1 MNSNK
6 KANSLIN
13 EKSDY
18 LLQHAYNPIN
28 WYTWG
33 YEAFNKAIN
42 EDKPIFLS
50 IGYSSCHWCH
60 VMEKES
66 FKDEEVAEIL
76 NNNYV
81 SIKVDKEDRPDIN
94 YIYMTACKY
103 ITGHEGWPL
112 TIIMT
117 PEKLPFIAGTYF
129 PKKTRYNRI
138 GLIDLLN
145 STSEKWNNN
154 REEIIKTANYI
165 VKQIKNSYTTD
176 DEHRIVMPEM
186 LDQGYKEIKNSYEPE
201 YGGFNYAPKFPMPHK
216 LMFLIEYY
224 RYTKNRDA
232 LEMVEHTLKCMYQG
246 GIFDHIEGGFCRYS
260 TDKRWLVPH
269 FEKMLY
275 DNALLIIVYLECYK
289 ETNNNLYK
297 DVALNCLDYVLNNLN
312 NEDGGFYSA
321 QDADSEGEE
330 GKYYTFTYEEIIDV
344 LGGIDGKKFCQI
356 YNISQRGNFD
366 ESNIPNLINSKID
379 IDEVTL
385 KGWKDK
391 IKKYKKQR
399 SNIRTETK
407 IITSFNGMMIAALS
421 KAYEVLK
428 EDKYLEYANKTLKF
442 IIDNIIDESGR
453 LMINYNKGTANQ
465 KAIIDDYAYLIY
477 GLINLYEVSSDETYL
492 EKALL
497 FNKKAMDIFYDDSSS
512 GFYYYGKDN
521 EQLIARP
528 KDLYDKDKPSGN
540 SIMGYNLIKLSRY
553 TNDLEL
559 TMIAEKQMNFISS
572 NLHGGEGNYAFFLYA
587 VKCAMEFLIDN

>member
-1 MNSNK
+1 MFGRM
-6 KANSLIN
+6 I
-13 EKSDY
+13 
-18 LLQHAYNPIN
+18 
-28 WYTWG
+28 
-33 YEAFNKAIN
+33 
-42 EDKPIFLS
+42 
-50 IGYSSCHWCH
+50 C
-60 VMEKES
+60 S
-66 FKDEEVAEIL
+66 F
-76 NNNYV
+76 
-81 SIKVDKEDRPDIN
+81 
-94 YIYMTACKY
+94 
-103 ITGHEGWPL
+103 
-112 TIIMT
+112 
-117 PEKLPFIAGTYF
+117 
-129 PKKTRYNRI
+129 
-138 GLIDLLN
+138 LLN
-145 STSEKWNNN
+145 
-154 REEIIKTANYI
+154 ITA
-165 VKQIKNSYTTD
+165 T
-176 DEHRIVMPEM
+176 
-186 LDQGYKEIKNSYEPE
+186 LYK
-201 YGGFNYAPKFPMPHK
+201 
-216 LMFLIEYY
+216 
-224 RYTKNRDA
+224 
-232 LEMVEHTLKCMYQG
+232 
-246 GIFDHIEGGFCRYS
+246 GGFCRYS

-477 GLINLYEVSSDETYL
+477 GLICLYEVTNDETYL

-528 KDLYDKDKPSGN
+528 KDLYDTDKPSGN

>member
-1 MNSNK
+1 MNLNK
-6 KANSLIN
+6 KANSLIH
-13 EKSDY
+13 EESDY

-28 WYTWG
+28 WYTWSD
-33 YEAFNKAIN
+33 EAFKKAIN
-42 EDKPIFLS
+42 ENKLIFLS

-60 VMEKES
+60 VMDKES
-66 FKDEEVAEIL
+66 FEDEEVAEVL

-117 PEKLPFIAGTYF
+117 PDKLPFIAGTYF

-138 GLIDLLN
+138 GLIDLLE
-145 STSEKWNNN
+145 STSERWKSNK
-154 REEIIKTANYI
+154 EEIIQKANYI
-165 VKQIKNSYTTD
+165 VKQVKNYYTTD
-176 DEHRIVMPEM
+176 DECKIIMPEM
-186 LDQGYKEIKNSYEPE
+186 LDNGYRELKNNYEPE
-201 YGGFNYAPKFPMPHK
+201 YGGFAYAPKFPAPHK

-224 RYTKNRDA
+224 RYTKNKEA
-232 LEMVEHTLKCMYQG
+232 LEMVEHTLRCMYQG

-275 DNALLIIVYLECYK
+275 DNALLIIAYLECYK
-289 ETNNNLYK
+289 ETNDSFYK
-297 DVALNCLDYVLNNLN
+297 DVALDCLDYVFINLN

-321 QDADSEGEE
+321 QDSDSEGEE
-330 GKYYTFTYEEIIDV
+330 GRYYTFTYEEILDV
-344 LGGIDGKKFCQI
+344 LGEIDGKKFCQI

-366 ESNIPNLINSKID
+366 ERNIPNLINSVID
-379 IDEVTL
+379 VSEVTL
-385 KGWKDK
+385 KQWKDK
-391 IKKYKKQR
+391 IKRYKKQR
-399 SNIRTETK
+399 SYIKTETK
-407 IITSFNGMMIAALS
+407 IITAFNGMMIAALS

-428 EDKYLEYANKTLKF
+428 DNKYLDYANKTLKF
-442 IIDNIIDESGR
+442 ILNNIIDKSGR
-453 LMINYNKGTANQ
+453 LMINYNKGIVKQ

-477 GLINLYEVSSDETYL
+477 GLISLYELTKDEKYL
-492 EKALL
+492 EQSLI
-497 FNKKAMDIFYDDSSS
+497 FNKKAIDIFYDNSSA

-528 KDLYDKDKPSGN
+528 KDLYDTDKPSGN

-553 TNDLEL
+553 TGSLEL
-559 TMIAEKQMNFISS
+559 TMIAERQMNFIAS
-572 NLHGGEGNYAFFLYA
+572 NLHGGEDNYTFFLYS
-587 VKCAMEFLIDN
+587 VKCAIDN